1 MKINAK
7 MLVYILSTSM
17 LIFIISLG
25 YITIKSRNL
34 ALNEA
39 RELATKTAHEQ
50 ANVIQSKLASDFNVA
65 KTLAQTGQAYFSAQW
80 EEWNKIFLE
89 QQLHVI
95 TENPNYLAVATS
107 WELNFIDPEWNKPH
121 GRYLNGWVRNQDGE
135 ITQLETTLNT
145 DGDDIAGNYYKMKIS
160 GKSMIVDPT
169 LYSPTGKVEDQYL
182 NSNVSVPI
190 KLGNTFVGLAGLD
203 LDLDLFQQVILSIE
217 PFENSF
223 AFLVSYDGTMVAHP
237 NIEYMGK
244 FIAEIYPE
252 LTDQYNIDENIK
264 KGETFSFTH
273 QKANKEK
280 DFYVFAPIKVEGI
293 ETPWSLAISV
303 PNKIITSSANAIL
316 YSALLVCLIG
326 FVVLSIVIWLIARN
340 ISNPIIKVTQVL
352 KNMAEG
358 EIDNSLKTHIKSRDE
373 IGEMTQAL
381 NTSIEGLNKKAR
393 FANLIGEGKI
403 NSELDLL
410 SEKDVLGKS
419 LLTMRDNL
427 RKAREEE
434 EIRKEEDKK
443 RRWIN
448 EGLAKFADIL
458 RKNNDNLDILST
470 DIIKNLVQYLKVNQG
485 GIFIQDDSETNPP
498 VFNLVSAFAYDREKY
513 FQKRVELGEG
523 LVGTCARE
531 KETIYL
537 TEIPEDYAEITSGL
551 GGANPKSL
559 LLVPLKSENT
569 VLGVME
575 LASFTA
581 FENYE
586 IEFVELVAN
595 SIASTLNSVQINIKT
610 AELLE
615 RSQQQSEEMAA
626 QEEEMRQN
634 MEELQATQ
642 EESSRRSDEFIGT
655 LDAID
660 HFLIKAEFDL
670 NFTLQNG
677 NENFLKKF
685 GYKMKEI
692 VGMEAEEFVSN
703 KDIEKFQKIINI
715 VLAGRSHQEITLL
728 KSKDKKE
735 FKLISSF
742 TPVFVNDKIEKI
754 LLLALDMKDY
764 K

>member
-1 MKINAK
+1 
-7 MLVYILSTSM
+7 
-17 LIFIISLG
+17 
-25 YITIKSRNL
+25 
-34 ALNEA
+34 
-39 RELATKTAHEQ
+39 
-50 ANVIQSKLASDFNVA
+50 
-65 KTLAQTGQAYFSAQW
+65 
-80 EEWNKIFLE
+80 
-89 QQLHVI
+89 
-95 TENPNYLAVATS
+95 
-107 WELNFIDPEWNKPH
+107 
-121 GRYLNGWVRNQDGE
+121 
-135 ITQLETTLNT
+135 
-145 DGDDIAGNYYKMKIS
+145 
-160 GKSMIVDPT
+160 
-169 LYSPTGKVEDQYL
+169 
-182 NSNVSVPI
+182 
-190 KLGNTFVGLAGLD
+190 
-203 LDLDLFQQVILSIE
+203 
-217 PFENSF
+217 
-223 AFLVSYDGTMVAHP
+223 
-237 NIEYMGK
+237 
-244 FIAEIYPE
+244 
-252 LTDQYNIDENIK
+252 
-264 KGETFSFTH
+264 
-273 QKANKEK
+273 
-280 DFYVFAPIKVEGI
+280 
-293 ETPWSLAISV
+293 
-303 PNKIITSSANAIL
+303 
-316 YSALLVCLIG
+316 
-326 FVVLSIVIWLIARN
+326 
-340 ISNPIIKVTQVL
+340 
-352 KNMAEG
+352 MAEG